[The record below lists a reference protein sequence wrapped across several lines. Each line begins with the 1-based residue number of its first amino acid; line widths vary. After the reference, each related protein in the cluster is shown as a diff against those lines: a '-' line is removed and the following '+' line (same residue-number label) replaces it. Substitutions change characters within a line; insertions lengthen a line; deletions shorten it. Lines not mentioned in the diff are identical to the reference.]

1 MDGVLTIV
9 DESVSAPEDFDEGS
23 TPDDRA
29 ADAAESPVVDAAAA
43 AAEQPAADPQV
54 HAESPTESDG
64 AIEITPMRV
73 VEAILFSADTA
84 LPAAKIA
91 SILGVGDA
99 KAVRKHI
106 TVLNA
111 GYEFAGNAF
120 RIEEIAGGFRMMTL
134 PPYHR
139 WLVKLLKARQE
150 TKLTGAAM
158 ETLAIVAY
166 KQPCTRADIEAIRG
180 VAAGDILN
188 RLREMNL
195 VKIVGRAEDIGRPLL
210 YGTTKRFLEVFGLA
224 GLEDLPQVDALQM
237 RGAGDNAEPVK
248 VLPYEGDAEGNGA
261 TAAEATGNGKAS
273 EIGASNVEPVIAE
286 GRDVRA
292 EISAAIRNLMADD
305 AEDAERSDASA
316 GAIETGGEETAES
329 AGTAPNTDG
338 PRLTISHAP
347 GEAELPIEA
356 SAEFRPES
364 TDSMQHPP
372 PKAVVTKRTRRPRK
386 KADPA
391 PSDANGEGVTGESP
405 ASNGDSE

>member
-9 DESVSAPEDFDEGS
+9 DESVSAPEDFAEGS

-29 ADAAESPVVDAAAA
+29 ADAAESPVVDDAARPTDAAAA
-43 AAEQPAADPQV
+43 QPAA
-54 HAESPTESDG
+54 ATESTTESDG

-261 TAAEATGNGKAS
+261 TTAEAGNTPVPENGTA
-273 EIGASNVEPVIAE
+273 EVEPVVAE

-292 EISAAIRNLMADD
+292 EISAAIRNLMRDD
-305 AEDAERSDASA
+305 AEDADRSDDTAGTIEMGGEGSAASA
-316 GAIETGGEETAES
+316 DTVS
-329 AGTAPNTDG
+329 NSDG

-347 GEAELPIEA
+347 VEADLPIEA
-356 SAEFRPES
+356 SAEIRPES
-364 TDSMQHPP
+364 PDSMQHPP
-372 PKAVVTKRTRRPRK
+372 PKAMVTKRTRRPRR
-386 KADPA
+386 KADSA
-391 PSDANGEGVTGESP
+391 PTESTGEGLTGDRP
-405 ASNGDSE
+405 ASNDESD